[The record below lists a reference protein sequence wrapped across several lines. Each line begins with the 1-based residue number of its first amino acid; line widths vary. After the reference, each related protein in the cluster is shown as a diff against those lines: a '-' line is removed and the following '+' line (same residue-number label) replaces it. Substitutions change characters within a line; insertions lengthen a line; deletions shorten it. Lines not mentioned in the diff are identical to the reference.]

1 MPNNFSIKPSDI
13 PSRGGARENTSK
25 PAPFKLMASAP
36 VSPGRWQDWLPFQ
49 GIANKDIVFFTREFS
64 ILLNASVP
72 IIESLKILAKQTKS
86 EHLQN
91 VIQAMIVDIES
102 GDSLSASLIRHP
114 RVFNNLFVNLVRAG
128 ELSGTLDKSLTYI
141 ADQYEKDYN
150 LRRKIKSALTYPAF
164 VIGAMG
170 LVLALLFTYV
180 MPKMLAMLQET
191 GANLPITTRILI
203 FITIVFLHYWWLFLL
218 LLIGLVVAFR
228 YFVNKP
234 AGRVRWDGYKIK
246 FPIIGPIL
254 QKVYVERF
262 SRNFSVLVQ
271 GGVPIVSGLKVTA
284 DAISNTAYQ
293 KILYEVAEQVEN
305 GRTLADALSDYPAEI
320 PILVTQMVDVGERT
334 SKTDEILGKIASFYE
349 RESESSVATLTQLLE
364 PIVMLILG
372 LLVAL
377 IVSGILL
384 PIYNLVAAQ

>member
-1 MPNNFSIKPSDI
+1 M
-13 PSRGGARENTSK
+13 
-25 PAPFKLMASAP
+25 
-36 VSPGRWQDWLPFQ
+36 
-49 GIANKDIVFFTREFS
+49 
-64 ILLNASVP
+64 
-72 IIESLKILAKQTKS
+72 
-86 EHLQN
+86 
-91 VIQAMIVDIES
+91 
-102 GDSLSASLIRHP
+102 
-114 RVFNNLFVNLVRAG
+114 
-128 ELSGTLDKSLTYI
+128 
-141 ADQYEKDYN
+141 
-150 LRRKIKSALTYPAF
+150 
-164 VIGAMG
+164 
-170 LVLALLFTYV
+170 
-180 MPKMLAMLQET
+180 
-191 GANLPITTRILI
+191 
-203 FITIVFLHYWWLFLL
+203 
-218 LLIGLVVAFR
+218 
-228 YFVNKP
+228 
-234 AGRVRWDGYKIK
+234 
-246 FPIIGPIL
+246 
-254 QKVYVERF
+254 
-262 SRNFSVLVQ
+262 Q